1 MVKRSL
7 VGRESGVEP
16 SDAGRER
23 AARGAVHGVRG
34 KPPPDEQERVPGRAR
49 CGPADS
55 WLAREAGDTP
65 SASLALQRP
74 GCCSV
79 GRCGPAQRYYSM
91 STSGT
96 PEIRPSGCCP
106 HRRGPGPGRQTPEP
120 LSGSFPGLGTV
131 PPELLWDA
139 LHRRGSRHSHS
150 ASHPIFPSP
159 CSPGHAH
166 SWISPT
172 APSFHSLGEI
182 EAGFY
187 LSPDFPPLWEM
198 WVLF

>member
-1 MVKRSL
+1 M
-7 VGRESGVEP
+7 EQ

-34 KPPPDEQERVPGRAR
+34 RRRRRGSPRPRSRSASRGVHGAARRTPGWRGR
-49 CGPADS
+49 LETP
-55 WLAREAGDTP
+55 P

-91 STSGT
+91 STPGT

-139 LHRRGSRHSHS
+139 LHPRGSRHSHS

-172 APSFHSLGEI
+172 TPSFHSLGEI